1 MRGVFLSITAENSP
15 HLRATNGYMHYIKNG
30 LLIKM
35 QIAALQE
42 HTVNKEVSWFRM
54 CIIYFISQ

>member
-1 MRGVFLSITAENSP
+1 
-15 HLRATNGYMHYIKNG
+15 
-30 LLIKM
+30 M

-54 CIIYFISQ
+54 CIIYFISQWVIVIKPVTVQKEKRYFY